1 MPGGARAATRNVSA
15 VPAAALPAHSSDR
28 RLCVCV
34 ASPGMCTSVGA
45 GTYLAARRVRDHRQQ
60 RATHA
65 DGAHNDAQRQKR
77 RERHPSPPVLRLSI
91 VPFFAN
97 FAPEWAPHQSMPT
110 RVSRFEDLKIRFPKG
125 SFSLRF
131 LRDAV
136 RRTYSTTERGGG
148 RARSD
153 EHGPREPL
161 PPPAPAS
168 GPHAAPRS
176 ELLASLSLPIAHL
189 QTASLLITAEH
200 AQRGLASRA
209 R

>member
-1 MPGGARAATRNVSA
+1 VPGGVRAATRNVSA
-15 VPAAALPAHSSDR
+15 VPAAALAAHSSDR

-34 ASPGMCTSVGA
+34 ASPGLYTSVGA

-60 RATHA
+60 CATHA
-65 DGAHNDAQRQKR
+65 DGAHNDAQRHKR
-77 RERHPSPPVLRLSI
+77 RKRHRQPPELRNLRHSERFKNQHAHVVFQVRRFFDSRHLRRSSE
-91 VPFFAN
+91 N
-97 FAPEWAPHQSMPT
+97 
-110 RVSRFEDLKIRFPKG
+110 
-125 SFSLRF
+125 FSLSSRHF
-131 LRDAV
+131 LPNFTV
-136 RRTYSTTERGGG
+136 RGGG
-148 RARSD
+148 RDARARSD

-176 ELLASLSLPIAHL
+176 ELLASLSLPIAHR

>member
-1 MPGGARAATRNVSA
+1 VPGGARAATRNVSA

-91 VPFFAN
+91 VSFFAN
-97 FAPEWAPHQSMPT
+97 FAPVWAPHQSMPT
-110 RVSRFEDLKIRFPKG
+110 RVSRFEDLKIRFPNG
-125 SFSLRF
+125 RSLS
-131 LRDAV
+131 LSS
-136 RRTYSTTERGGG
+136 RRRAPNSTTERGGG

-153 EHGPREPL
+153 EHGPCEPL

-176 ELLASLSLPIAHL
+176 ELLASLSLPIAHR